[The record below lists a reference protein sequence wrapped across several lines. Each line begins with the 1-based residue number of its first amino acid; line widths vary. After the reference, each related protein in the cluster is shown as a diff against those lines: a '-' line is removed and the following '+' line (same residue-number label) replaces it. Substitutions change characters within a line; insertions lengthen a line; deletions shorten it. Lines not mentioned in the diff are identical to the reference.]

1 MGVDHF
7 LKNNVLIMYSRNE
20 WKKKTTRSS
29 LLENFVSESEK
40 V

>member
-20 WKKKTTRSS
+20 WKKKRH
-29 LLENFVSESEK
+29 EVHF
-40 V
+40 